1 MTEVLL
7 SPLVGTI
14 LDGLKSWSL
23 KELELAGSL
32 KTEVASLEST
42 LTTIQAVLQDA
53 EEKQWKSEAIKNWLV
68 KLKQAAYDLEAVLED
83 FNTEALSR
91 SLHTDARSQVT
102 TFFSLRNP
110 LSFRLDV
117 ARKFKNVREKL
128 DAIAGEKSKFHLREG
143 VGEAEIERN
152 EDRQTSSLVKESEVL
167 GRADEKEKIVSM
179 LLCNESHHDDL
190 SVYAICGMGG
200 LGKTTIAQLVFND
213 ENVAK
218 VFDLRGWVCV
228 SDDFD
233 IKRLT
238 KAIVESFGGN
248 SCGIQELDTLQ
259 RCLAEKLLGKRFL
272 LVLDDVWNEYHD
284 KWDRLKQALQCGW
297 KGSTVIVTTRLENV
311 ALMMATTPFYR
322 LGCLSDDDSWSLF
335 KQRAFGMGMNGS
347 NANLETIGRRIV
359 QRCGGVPLAIKAIGS
374 ILRFRSQE
382 SEWLRVKDSEIWDL
396 EDKGSRI
403 LAVLRLKI
411 KEDVDGTVTCKMH
424 DLIHDL
430 ATSIMGQECCVIEA
444 TEGSQ
449 IPKTARHLFVYNSS
463 PSTNVMDF
471 TTLQPL
477 QSLILHGYDI
487 NFSNLSRYISKQK
500 YLKVLDM
507 GFNSS
512 NIAFK
517 SSKHLR
523 YLCLHGSHVKTL
535 PESTSFLHNLQTLN
549 LGDCYNLQMLPKGTK
564 NLKNLRYLDIRNCDA
579 LTSMPVALGQLSVL
593 RKLSMFIVGKEDGC
607 GIDELKGLALE
618 GELSIKGLHNVKS
631 SMEAKNANLIKKHN
645 LRSLSLSWP
654 VSSDL
659 SWRVSCNESSRHQ
672 NDEEILSALQPHS
685 NLKKLCIFDYQ
696 GLMFPYWMM
705 DLLLPNLVEISL
717 ENCERCHQL
726 PPLGKLRFLK
736 VLNICRISA
745 LKYIDDT
752 FYGDMESSFPSL
764 EVLSIREALCL
775 EEWTTVNGREH
786 FPLLSSLTIESCPK
800 LVKLP
805 MIQSLKQLYI
815 RGTNV
820 TLLTPL
826 IMNATVLTSLQ
837 ISDFNELPDGLL
849 QNQKQLDTLSVLSCS
864 LKSSSDLLD
873 NLSCLKYLN
882 IQGCSI
888 ESLPAGLQ
896 NLSSLKSL
904 DLDCDSL
911 VSLPVNG
918 LQGLCSLSSLY
929 ILSGNSLASLSE
941 GLQYLT
947 SLQDLFINGCPRLTS
962 LPRSIQHLS
971 SLRYL
976 RIWNCRGLISLPDEI
991 QHLTLLSLLDIN
1003 GCSNL
1008 MSLPQGR
1015 MPPPERRCKKVR
1027 GEDWPNIVHIPSN
1040 DIFNQTSRIL
1050 LCTVGST
1057 VIVTTRLEKAAL
1069 MMATTPFYRLG
1080 CLSDDDSWSLFK
1092 QRAFGMGMNGSNAN
1106 LETTGRQLVQRCGVV
1121 PLAVKAIGSILRFR
1135 SQESEWLHVKDSEIW
1150 DLEDEGSRIIAV
1162 LRLSHEHLPPYMRQ
1176 CFSFCSIFPKD
1187 SVMTKDKLL
1196 ALWMANGFIPFFK
1209 KLKRMLM
1216 ELLHPNEVSQI
1227 PKTAP
1232 HLFVY
1237 NYNISP
1243 STNIMDLT
1251 TLQPLQS
1258 LILCGDG
1265 YFNHSNPSRFISK
1278 QKYLKVLHLGFYMSN
1293 IEFKISKQLR
1303 YLYLH
1308 NSTVKTLPESTSSLL
1323 NLQTLSL
1330 KDCGSLK
1337 MLPKGTKNLK
1347 NLRYLDI
1354 RGCHTLTSMPVALGQ
1369 LSFLRKLSIFILGK
1383 KDGCGIDELKE
1394 LALEGELSIKGL
1406 TNVKSAMEAKM
1417 ANLIKK
1423 HNLRSLSLSWQGNR
1437 NENSHH
1443 QNDEEVLLCSLTSF
1457 NLEEVTHNWLPRI
1470 SALKY
1475 IDDTFYGDMESSF
1488 PSLEVLSIRVALC
1501 LEEWTTVNGREHFPL
1516 LSSLTVD
1523 CCPKL
1528 VKLPMIQSLKELH
1541 IGETNV
1547 TLLTSLIMNATVL
1560 TSLRISDFNEL
1571 PDELLKNQK
1580 QLDRLNVFYCS
1591 LKSSS
1596 DLLDNLSCLK
1606 YLDIQ
1611 ACSIESLPAGLQ
1623 NLSSL
1628 ETLDLNFCDSLVSLP
1643 GLRYLTS
1650 LQDLLINECPELT
1663 SLPRSI
1669 QHLSSLRYLQIR
1681 CCRGLISLPDEMQHL
1696 SLLSEFSI
1704 INCSNLMSLPQGVH
1718 NLTTLQA
1725 LRIYGCP
1732 HLQRRCKKV
1741 RGEDWP
1747 NIAHIPFIEILN

>member
-7 SPLVGTI
+7 SPLVCTI

-110 LSFRLDV
+110 LLFRLDM

-403 LAVLRLKI
+403 LAVLRLSYDHLPPYMRQCFSFCSIFPKAFVMEKNKLIGLWMANGFIPSRGALDLHDMGCEIFSELTWRSFFQEI

-1008 MSLPQGR
+1008 MSLPQG
-1015 MPPPERRCKKVR
+1015 VR
-1027 GEDWPNIVHIPSN
+1027 N
-1040 DIFNQTSRIL
+1040 L
-1050 LCTVGST
+1050 
-1057 VIVTTRLEKAAL
+1057 
-1069 MMATTPFYRLG
+1069 
-1080 CLSDDDSWSLFK
+1080 
-1092 QRAFGMGMNGSNAN
+1092 NA
-1106 LETTGRQLVQRCGVV
+1106 
-1121 PLAVKAIGSILRFR
+1121 
-1135 SQESEWLHVKDSEIW
+1135 
-1150 DLEDEGSRIIAV
+1150 
-1162 LRLSHEHLPPYMRQ
+1162 
-1176 CFSFCSIFPKD
+1176 
-1187 SVMTKDKLL
+1187 
-1196 ALWMANGFIPFFK
+1196 
-1209 KLKRMLM
+1209 
-1216 ELLHPNEVSQI
+1216 
-1227 PKTAP
+1227 
-1232 HLFVY
+1232 
-1237 NYNISP
+1237 
-1243 STNIMDLT
+1243 
-1251 TLQPLQS
+1251 
-1258 LILCGDG
+1258 
-1265 YFNHSNPSRFISK
+1265 
-1278 QKYLKVLHLGFYMSN
+1278 
-1293 IEFKISKQLR
+1293 
-1303 YLYLH
+1303 
-1308 NSTVKTLPESTSSLL
+1308 
-1323 NLQTLSL
+1323 
-1330 KDCGSLK
+1330 
-1337 MLPKGTKNLK
+1337 
-1347 NLRYLDI
+1347 
-1354 RGCHTLTSMPVALGQ
+1354 
-1369 LSFLRKLSIFILGK
+1369 
-1383 KDGCGIDELKE
+1383 
-1394 LALEGELSIKGL
+1394 
-1406 TNVKSAMEAKM
+1406 
-1417 ANLIKK
+1417 
-1423 HNLRSLSLSWQGNR
+1423 
-1437 NENSHH
+1437 
-1443 QNDEEVLLCSLTSF
+1443 
-1457 NLEEVTHNWLPRI
+1457 
-1470 SALKY
+1470 
-1475 IDDTFYGDMESSF
+1475 
-1488 PSLEVLSIRVALC
+1488 
-1501 LEEWTTVNGREHFPL
+1501 
-1516 LSSLTVD
+1516 
-1523 CCPKL
+1523 
-1528 VKLPMIQSLKELH
+1528 
-1541 IGETNV
+1541 
-1547 TLLTSLIMNATVL
+1547 
-1560 TSLRISDFNEL
+1560 
-1571 PDELLKNQK
+1571 
-1580 QLDRLNVFYCS
+1580 
-1591 LKSSS
+1591 
-1596 DLLDNLSCLK
+1596 
-1606 YLDIQ
+1606 
-1611 ACSIESLPAGLQ
+1611 
-1623 NLSSL
+1623 L
-1628 ETLDLNFCDSLVSLP
+1628 ETL
-1643 GLRYLTS
+1643 R
-1650 LQDLLINECPELT
+1650 
-1663 SLPRSI
+1663 
-1669 QHLSSLRYLQIR
+1669 IR
-1681 CCRGLISLPDEMQHL
+1681 
-1696 SLLSEFSI
+1696 
-1704 INCSNLMSLPQGVH
+1704 
-1718 NLTTLQA
+1718 
-1725 LRIYGCP
+1725 GCP
-1732 HLQRRCKKV
+1732 HLKDGV
-1741 RGEDWP
+1741 RK
-1747 NIAHIPFIEILN
+1747 

>member
-32 KTEVASLEST
+32 KIEVASLEFT

-53 EEKQWKSEAIKNWLV
+53 EEKQWKSEAIKNWLG

-83 FNTEALSR
+83 FNTEAQS
-91 SLHTDARSQVT
+91 HM
-102 TFFSLRNP
+102 
-110 LSFRLDV
+110 
-117 ARKFKNVREKL
+117 ARKFKNVRERL

-179 LLCNESHHDDL
+179 LLCNVNHHDDL
-190 SVYAICGMGG
+190 SVYAICEMGG
-200 LGKTTIAQLVFND
+200 LGKTTIAQFVFND

-259 RCLAEKLLGKRFL
+259 RCLAEKLVGKQFL

-284 KWDRLKQALQCGW
+284 KWDRLKQALQCGR
-297 KGSTVIVTTRLENV
+297 KGSTVIVTTRLEKV
-311 ALMMATTPFYR
+311 ALIMATTPFYR

-347 NANLETIGRRIV
+347 NANLETIGRQIV

-382 SEWLRVKDSEIWDL
+382 SEWLRVTDSEIWDL
-396 EDKGSRI
+396 EDEGSRI
-403 LAVLRLKI
+403 LAVLRLSYDHLPPHMRQCFSFCSIFPKDSVMTKDELMGLWMANGFIPSRGALDLHDMGCEIFSELTWRSFFQEI

-444 TEGSQ
+444 NEGSQ
-449 IPKTARHLFVYNSS
+449 IPKAARHLFVYNYSSS
-463 PSTNVMDF
+463 PLKNVMDF

-487 NFSNLSRYISKQK
+487 NVSNLSRYISKQ
-500 YLKVLDM
+500 
-507 GFNSS
+507 NS

-523 YLCLHGSHVKTL
+523 YLCLHGAHVKTL
-535 PESTSFLHNLQTLN
+535 PESTSSLHNLQTLK
-549 LGDCYNLQMLPKGTK
+549 LGDCYNLQMLPKDTK

-579 LTSMPVALGQLSVL
+579 LTSMPVALGQLSFL
-593 RKLSMFIVGKEDGC
+593 RKLSI
-607 GIDELKGLALE
+607 
-618 GELSIKGLHNVKS
+618 IKGLHNVKC
-631 SMEAKNANLIKKHN
+631 SMEAKNENLIKKHN

-654 VSSDL
+654 
-659 SWRVSCNESSRHQ
+659 SSRHQ

-764 EVLSIREALCL
+764 E
-775 EEWTTVNGREH
+775 TTANGREH

-849 QNQKQLDTLSVLSCS
+849 QNQKQLDTLAVLSCS

-918 LQGLCSLSSLY
+918 LHGLCSLSSLY

-976 RIWNCRGLISLPDEI
+976 QIWNCRGLISLPDEI

-1008 MSLPQGR
+1008 MSLPQ
-1015 MPPPERRCKKVR
+1015 EVR
-1027 GEDWPNIVHIPSN
+1027 N
-1040 DIFNQTSRIL
+1040 L
-1050 LCTVGST
+1050 
-1057 VIVTTRLEKAAL
+1057 
-1069 MMATTPFYRLG
+1069 
-1080 CLSDDDSWSLFK
+1080 
-1092 QRAFGMGMNGSNAN
+1092 NA
-1106 LETTGRQLVQRCGVV
+1106 
-1121 PLAVKAIGSILRFR
+1121 
-1135 SQESEWLHVKDSEIW
+1135 
-1150 DLEDEGSRIIAV
+1150 
-1162 LRLSHEHLPPYMRQ
+1162 
-1176 CFSFCSIFPKD
+1176 
-1187 SVMTKDKLL
+1187 
-1196 ALWMANGFIPFFK
+1196 
-1209 KLKRMLM
+1209 
-1216 ELLHPNEVSQI
+1216 
-1227 PKTAP
+1227 
-1232 HLFVY
+1232 
-1237 NYNISP
+1237 
-1243 STNIMDLT
+1243 
-1251 TLQPLQS
+1251 
-1258 LILCGDG
+1258 
-1265 YFNHSNPSRFISK
+1265 
-1278 QKYLKVLHLGFYMSN
+1278 
-1293 IEFKISKQLR
+1293 
-1303 YLYLH
+1303 
-1308 NSTVKTLPESTSSLL
+1308 
-1323 NLQTLSL
+1323 
-1330 KDCGSLK
+1330 
-1337 MLPKGTKNLK
+1337 
-1347 NLRYLDI
+1347 
-1354 RGCHTLTSMPVALGQ
+1354 
-1369 LSFLRKLSIFILGK
+1369 
-1383 KDGCGIDELKE
+1383 
-1394 LALEGELSIKGL
+1394 
-1406 TNVKSAMEAKM
+1406 
-1417 ANLIKK
+1417 
-1423 HNLRSLSLSWQGNR
+1423 
-1437 NENSHH
+1437 
-1443 QNDEEVLLCSLTSF
+1443 
-1457 NLEEVTHNWLPRI
+1457 
-1470 SALKY
+1470 
-1475 IDDTFYGDMESSF
+1475 
-1488 PSLEVLSIRVALC
+1488 
-1501 LEEWTTVNGREHFPL
+1501 
-1516 LSSLTVD
+1516 
-1523 CCPKL
+1523 
-1528 VKLPMIQSLKELH
+1528 
-1541 IGETNV
+1541 
-1547 TLLTSLIMNATVL
+1547 
-1560 TSLRISDFNEL
+1560 
-1571 PDELLKNQK
+1571 
-1580 QLDRLNVFYCS
+1580 
-1591 LKSSS
+1591 
-1596 DLLDNLSCLK
+1596 
-1606 YLDIQ
+1606 
-1611 ACSIESLPAGLQ
+1611 
-1623 NLSSL
+1623 L
-1628 ETLDLNFCDSLVSLP
+1628 ETL
-1643 GLRYLTS
+1643 R
-1650 LQDLLINECPELT
+1650 
-1663 SLPRSI
+1663 
-1669 QHLSSLRYLQIR
+1669 IR
-1681 CCRGLISLPDEMQHL
+1681 
-1696 SLLSEFSI
+1696 
-1704 INCSNLMSLPQGVH
+1704 
-1718 NLTTLQA
+1718 
-1725 LRIYGCP
+1725 GCP
-1732 HLQRRCKKV
+1732 HLKRRCKKV

-1747 NIAHIPFIEILN
+1747 NIAHIPSIDIFNQDHFMLRIIQNNIGGMFRKSW

>member
-110 LSFRLDV
+110 LLFRLDM

-152 EDRQTSSLVKESEVL
+152 EDRKTSSLVKESEVL

-259 RCLAEKLLGKRFL
+259 RCLAEKLVGKQFL

-284 KWDRLKQALQCGW
+284 KWDRLKQALQCGR
-297 KGSTVIVTTRLENV
+297 KGSTVIVTTRLEKV

-347 NANLETIGRRIV
+347 NANLETIGRQIV

-396 EDKGSRI
+396 EDEGSRI
-403 LAVLRLKI
+403 LAVLRLSYDHLPPHMRQCFSFCSIFPKDSVMTKDELMGLWMANGFIPSRGALDLHDMGCEIFSELTWRSFFQEI
-411 KEDVDGTVTCKMH
+411 KEMLMELLH
-424 DLIHDL
+424 
-430 ATSIMGQECCVIEA
+430 CCVIEA
-444 TEGSQ
+444 NEGSQ
-449 IPKTARHLFVYNSS
+449 IPKAARHLFVYNSS

-477 QSLILHGYDI
+477 QSLILNGYNI

-507 GFNSS
+507 G
-512 NIAFK
+512 
-517 SSKHLR
+517 SKHLR

-579 LTSMPVALGQLSVL
+579 LTSMPVALGQLSFL
-593 RKLSMFIVGKEDGC
+593 RKLSTFIVGKEDGC

-888 ESLPAGLQ
+888 ESLPA
-896 NLSSLKSL
+896 
-904 DLDCDSL
+904 DCDSL

-1008 MSLPQGR
+1008 
-1015 MPPPERRCKKVR
+1015 
-1027 GEDWPNIVHIPSN
+1027 I
-1040 DIFNQTSRIL
+1040 
-1050 LCTVGST
+1050 
-1057 VIVTTRLEKAAL
+1057 
-1069 MMATTPFYRLG
+1069 
-1080 CLSDDDSWSLFK
+1080 
-1092 QRAFGMGMNGSNAN
+1092 
-1106 LETTGRQLVQRCGVV
+1106 
-1121 PLAVKAIGSILRFR
+1121 
-1135 SQESEWLHVKDSEIW
+1135 
-1150 DLEDEGSRIIAV
+1150 
-1162 LRLSHEHLPPYMRQ
+1162 
-1176 CFSFCSIFPKD
+1176 
-1187 SVMTKDKLL
+1187 
-1196 ALWMANGFIPFFK
+1196 
-1209 KLKRMLM
+1209 
-1216 ELLHPNEVSQI
+1216 
-1227 PKTAP
+1227 
-1232 HLFVY
+1232 
-1237 NYNISP
+1237 
-1243 STNIMDLT
+1243 
-1251 TLQPLQS
+1251 
-1258 LILCGDG
+1258 
-1265 YFNHSNPSRFISK
+1265 
-1278 QKYLKVLHLGFYMSN
+1278 
-1293 IEFKISKQLR
+1293 
-1303 YLYLH
+1303 
-1308 NSTVKTLPESTSSLL
+1308 
-1323 NLQTLSL
+1323 
-1330 KDCGSLK
+1330 
-1337 MLPKGTKNLK
+1337 
-1347 NLRYLDI
+1347 
-1354 RGCHTLTSMPVALGQ
+1354 
-1369 LSFLRKLSIFILGK
+1369 
-1383 KDGCGIDELKE
+1383 
-1394 LALEGELSIKGL
+1394 
-1406 TNVKSAMEAKM
+1406 
-1417 ANLIKK
+1417 
-1423 HNLRSLSLSWQGNR
+1423 
-1437 NENSHH
+1437 
-1443 QNDEEVLLCSLTSF
+1443 
-1457 NLEEVTHNWLPRI
+1457 
-1470 SALKY
+1470 
-1475 IDDTFYGDMESSF
+1475 
-1488 PSLEVLSIRVALC
+1488 
-1501 LEEWTTVNGREHFPL
+1501 
-1516 LSSLTVD
+1516 
-1523 CCPKL
+1523 
-1528 VKLPMIQSLKELH
+1528 
-1541 IGETNV
+1541 
-1547 TLLTSLIMNATVL
+1547 
-1560 TSLRISDFNEL
+1560 
-1571 PDELLKNQK
+1571 
-1580 QLDRLNVFYCS
+1580 
-1591 LKSSS
+1591 
-1596 DLLDNLSCLK
+1596 
-1606 YLDIQ
+1606 
-1611 ACSIESLPAGLQ
+1611 
-1623 NLSSL
+1623 
-1628 ETLDLNFCDSLVSLP
+1628 
-1643 GLRYLTS
+1643 
-1650 LQDLLINECPELT
+1650 
-1663 SLPRSI
+1663 
-1669 QHLSSLRYLQIR
+1669 
-1681 CCRGLISLPDEMQHL
+1681 
-1696 SLLSEFSI
+1696 
-1704 INCSNLMSLPQGVH
+1704 
-1718 NLTTLQA
+1718 
-1725 LRIYGCP
+1725 
-1732 HLQRRCKKV
+1732 RCKKV

-1747 NIAHIPFIEILN
+1747 NIAHIPSIDIFNQVILYF

>member
-1 MTEVLL
+1 MRQCFSFCSIFPKAFVMEKNKLIGL
-7 SPLVGTI
+7 WMANGFIPSRGA
-14 LDGLKSWSL
+14 LDLHDMGCEIFS
-23 KELELAGSL
+23 EL
-32 KTEVASLEST
+32 T
-42 LTTIQAVLQDA
+42 
-53 EEKQWKSEAIKNWLV
+53 W
-68 KLKQAAYDLEAVLED
+68 
-83 FNTEALSR
+83 R
-91 SLHTDARSQVT
+91 S
-102 TFFSLRNP
+102 FF
-110 LSFRLDV
+110 
-117 ARKFKNVREKL
+117 
-128 DAIAGEKSKFHLREG
+128 
-143 VGEAEIERN
+143 
-152 EDRQTSSLVKESEVL
+152 
-167 GRADEKEKIVSM
+167 
-179 LLCNESHHDDL
+179 
-190 SVYAICGMGG
+190 
-200 LGKTTIAQLVFND
+200 
-213 ENVAK
+213 
-218 VFDLRGWVCV
+218 
-228 SDDFD
+228 
-233 IKRLT
+233 
-238 KAIVESFGGN
+238 
-248 SCGIQELDTLQ
+248 QE
-259 RCLAEKLLGKRFL
+259 
-272 LVLDDVWNEYHD
+272 
-284 KWDRLKQALQCGW
+284 
-297 KGSTVIVTTRLENV
+297 
-311 ALMMATTPFYR
+311 
-322 LGCLSDDDSWSLF
+322 
-335 KQRAFGMGMNGS
+335 
-347 NANLETIGRRIV
+347 
-359 QRCGGVPLAIKAIGS
+359 
-374 ILRFRSQE
+374 
-382 SEWLRVKDSEIWDL
+382 
-396 EDKGSRI
+396 
-403 LAVLRLKI
+403 I

-579 LTSMPVALGQLSVL
+579 LTSMPVALGQLSFL

-618 GELSIKGLHNVKS
+618 GELSIEGLHNVKS

-1008 MSLPQGR
+1008 MSLPQG
-1015 MPPPERRCKKVR
+1015 VR
-1027 GEDWPNIVHIPSN
+1027 N
-1040 DIFNQTSRIL
+1040 L
-1050 LCTVGST
+1050 
-1057 VIVTTRLEKAAL
+1057 
-1069 MMATTPFYRLG
+1069 
-1080 CLSDDDSWSLFK
+1080 
-1092 QRAFGMGMNGSNAN
+1092 NA
-1106 LETTGRQLVQRCGVV
+1106 
-1121 PLAVKAIGSILRFR
+1121 
-1135 SQESEWLHVKDSEIW
+1135 
-1150 DLEDEGSRIIAV
+1150 
-1162 LRLSHEHLPPYMRQ
+1162 
-1176 CFSFCSIFPKD
+1176 
-1187 SVMTKDKLL
+1187 
-1196 ALWMANGFIPFFK
+1196 
-1209 KLKRMLM
+1209 
-1216 ELLHPNEVSQI
+1216 
-1227 PKTAP
+1227 
-1232 HLFVY
+1232 
-1237 NYNISP
+1237 
-1243 STNIMDLT
+1243 
-1251 TLQPLQS
+1251 
-1258 LILCGDG
+1258 
-1265 YFNHSNPSRFISK
+1265 
-1278 QKYLKVLHLGFYMSN
+1278 
-1293 IEFKISKQLR
+1293 
-1303 YLYLH
+1303 
-1308 NSTVKTLPESTSSLL
+1308 
-1323 NLQTLSL
+1323 
-1330 KDCGSLK
+1330 
-1337 MLPKGTKNLK
+1337 
-1347 NLRYLDI
+1347 
-1354 RGCHTLTSMPVALGQ
+1354 
-1369 LSFLRKLSIFILGK
+1369 
-1383 KDGCGIDELKE
+1383 
-1394 LALEGELSIKGL
+1394 
-1406 TNVKSAMEAKM
+1406 
-1417 ANLIKK
+1417 
-1423 HNLRSLSLSWQGNR
+1423 
-1437 NENSHH
+1437 
-1443 QNDEEVLLCSLTSF
+1443 
-1457 NLEEVTHNWLPRI
+1457 
-1470 SALKY
+1470 
-1475 IDDTFYGDMESSF
+1475 
-1488 PSLEVLSIRVALC
+1488 
-1501 LEEWTTVNGREHFPL
+1501 
-1516 LSSLTVD
+1516 
-1523 CCPKL
+1523 
-1528 VKLPMIQSLKELH
+1528 
-1541 IGETNV
+1541 
-1547 TLLTSLIMNATVL
+1547 
-1560 TSLRISDFNEL
+1560 
-1571 PDELLKNQK
+1571 
-1580 QLDRLNVFYCS
+1580 
-1591 LKSSS
+1591 
-1596 DLLDNLSCLK
+1596 
-1606 YLDIQ
+1606 
-1611 ACSIESLPAGLQ
+1611 
-1623 NLSSL
+1623 L
-1628 ETLDLNFCDSLVSLP
+1628 ETL
-1643 GLRYLTS
+1643 R
-1650 LQDLLINECPELT
+1650 
-1663 SLPRSI
+1663 
-1669 QHLSSLRYLQIR
+1669 IR
-1681 CCRGLISLPDEMQHL
+1681 
-1696 SLLSEFSI
+1696 
-1704 INCSNLMSLPQGVH
+1704 
-1718 NLTTLQA
+1718 
-1725 LRIYGCP
+1725 GCP
-1732 HLQRRCKKV
+1732 HLKDGV
-1741 RGEDWP
+1741 RK
-1747 NIAHIPFIEILN
+1747 